1 MSRKLIAAIAC
12 RNKGSRLYGKPL
24 QNLDVAEGTT
34 IIDNIIDNLKK
45 IKIIDEIVLGIANG
59 IENEVYI
66 EIAKNKKIQFIKG
79 DENDVL
85 QRLIKCG
92 EKVNATDIFRITSES
107 PFMYYQSVKN
117 LWELYLN
124 KKLDAIFQDDIV
136 DGCGFEIISMEALK
150 TSHLRGDEK
159 HRSELCT
166 LFIRENPDKFNVV
179 KVKASEKLNRKD
191 LRLTVDNPEDL
202 IVCRELYQQFKHQA
216 PKLNIHS
223 LIDYLDANPHLKD
236 LVSKYTEDGYNTMY
250 I

>member
-45 IKIIDEIVLGIANG
+45 IKIIDEIVLGVADG
-59 IENEVYI
+59 IENEVYVK
-66 EIAKNKKIQFIKG
+66 IANDKNIHFIKG
-79 DENDVL
+79 DEKDVL
-85 QRLIKCG
+85 KRLIKCG

-107 PFMYYQSVKN
+107 PFMYYQSVN
-117 LWELYLN
+117 ELWDLHVN
-124 KKLDAIFQDDIV
+124 QKLDAVFQDDII
-136 DGCGFEIISMEALK
+136 DGCGFEIISLEALK
-150 TSHLRGDEK
+150 TSHLEGNDK

-166 LFIRENPDKFNVV
+166 LFIRENLDKFNVI
-179 KVKASEKLNRKD
+179 KVKADKELDRKD

-202 IVCRELYQQFKHQA
+202 IVCRELYKQFKHKA
-216 PKLNIHS
+216 PQLDIYD
-223 LIDYLDANPHLKD
+223 LIDYLDRNPHLKD
-236 LVSKYTEDGYNTMY
+236 LVSKYTQEGYDSMY